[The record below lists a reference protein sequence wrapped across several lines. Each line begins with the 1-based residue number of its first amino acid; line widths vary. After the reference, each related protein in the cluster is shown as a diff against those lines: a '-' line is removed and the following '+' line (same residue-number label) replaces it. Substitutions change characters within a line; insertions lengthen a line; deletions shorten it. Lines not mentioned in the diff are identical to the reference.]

1 VDFEAEAVGEKGL
14 LHEMDFAITVLAR
27 ELFQI
32 RVVVIAD
39 LGVDVPASVEEGIG
53 AANELGVRVRAVG
66 SSD

>member
-1 VDFEAEAVGEKGL
+1 
-14 LHEMDFAITVLAR
+14 MDFAITVLAR